1 MIARLTICLFV
12 SIATPL
18 FGQTSFNGITEPASD
33 AELSFPVSGVLA
45 ELPFREGEFVREG
58 EVVGRLGNRREE
70 LEVSRRQL
78 ILDNAKM
85 DLKRTQQ
92 LYDKTGSIS
101 EEELD
106 EKRATVKVAETELA
120 IAREDVNRR
129 LLVAPFDGLIANLHG
144 LDKGE
149 GVELLTP
156 VVRLVDA
163 STCVFVCNLPAN
175 AAKAVKPEAKAS
187 IQIGEVNIPGFV
199 TFISPVIEPSSG
211 LLKVKARFENPER
224 LIVPGAAGQLTFLE

>member
-12 SIATPL
+12 SIVTPL
-18 FGQTSFNGITEPASD
+18 LGQASFNGITEPASD

-45 ELPFREGEFVREG
+45 ELPFREGQFVSEG
-58 EVVGRLGNRREE
+58 DVVGRLGNEKE
-70 LEVSRRQL
+70 ALEVSRRQL
-78 ILDNAKM
+78 ILGNAKM

-101 EEELD
+101 QEELD
-106 EKRATVKVAETELA
+106 EKRATVKVAETELG

-129 LLVAPFDGLIANLHG
+129 LLVAPFGGLIANLHG
-144 LDKGE
+144 YDKGE

-163 STCVFVCNLPAN
+163 SICVFVCNLPAK
-175 AAKAVKPEAKAS
+175 AAKTVKPEAKVS
-187 IQIGEVNIPGFV
+187 IVIGEVTVSGFV
-199 TFISPVIEPSSG
+199 SFISPVIEPSSG
-211 LLKVKARFENPER
+211 LLKVKARFENPKR
-224 LIVPGAAGQLTFLE
+224 LIVPGAAGQLNFLE

>member
-78 ILDNAKM
+78 ILDNATM

-175 AAKAVKPEAKAS
+175 AAKAVKPEAKVS
-187 IQIGEVNIPGFV
+187 IQIGEVNIAGFV
-199 TFISPVIEPSSG
+199 SFISPVIEPSSG